1 MFYWLLLGVE
11 LWCSGYSHERFG
23 DGYRWDVLNLGVWI
37 ASQSPSFVVRFL
49 KAAKKS
55 RKNDTKKRSKRW
67 NTKITYA
74 ENIIT
79 YILETPFYA
88 GKFWVKWW
96 LGLAARIFM
105 GAHPQVPSLMWK
117 PGDPWMLTYPYRL
130 FLHTPIMIPT
140 KELHPHLLVVIWVIS
155 RLISTGVATL
165 PCCSFKTWNP
175 VPSH

>member
-1 MFYWLLLGVE
+1 MT
-11 LWCSGYSHERFG
+11 
-23 DGYRWDVLNLGVWI
+23 
-37 ASQSPSFVVRFL
+37 P
-49 KAAKKS
+49 
-55 RKNDTKKRSKRW
+55 KKRSKRW

-130 FLHTPIMIPT
+130 FLHNPIMIPHKRITPSSFGGHMSHIPINFHGRCNPPLLLFQDLEPRSITLT
-140 KELHPHLLVVIWVIS
+140 KKIPIERAIILGQKAVLLSLETPFSYSNPHIQWWFK
-155 RLISTGVATL
+155 
-165 PCCSFKTWNP
+165 PC
-175 VPSH
+175 